1 MPNFVVIAKGTLES
15 KKNIKELKKKFVDVS
30 NLFKAKESKILNAY
44 AVMGNHDYMFI
55 TEAPNLETAF
65 ELSAMIGQLGS
76 FECETWPIMPLE
88 ELYDLI

>member
-1 MPNFVVIAKGTLES
+1 MPKFVVMAKGTMEI
-15 KKNIKELKKKFVDVS
+15 KRNIKELKKKFIDLS
-30 NLFKAKESKILNAY
+30 NMFKAKESRITNAY
-44 AVMGNHDYMFI
+44 AVMGYYDYLFI

-65 ELSAMIGQLGS
+65 EVSAMIGALGS